1 MNYKL
6 KVKQY
11 TITQLPKNV
20 LRKKSQ
26 DVPLPLSQE
35 DIDLAEAMIYHI
47 DDSQTPETEYQ
58 PGIGV
63 AAVQYGILKNMFY
76 INFGTADPD
85 LLENGQKPIKD
96 VYINPKIIAKSDFQ
110 VALSEGEGCLSVGT
124 NIQGQEGLV
133 YRANRI
139 VFEAYSY
146 VEQKHVRVDLTGYLA
161 IVAQHELDH
170 LDGKLFIDRIDK
182 KTPWRQIP
190 NSRLI
195 N

>member
-6 KVKQY
+6 KVRDF

-20 LRKKSQ
+20 LRKKSK
-26 DVPLPLSQE
+26 DIPIPLTPE
-35 DIDLAEAMIYHI
+35 DIELAEAMIYHI
-47 DDSQTPETEYQ
+47 DDSQLPETKYQ

-63 AAVQYGILKNMFY
+63 AAVQYGVLKNMFY
-76 INFGTADPD
+76 INFGTADPE
-85 LLENGQKPIKD
+85 LLENGQKPVKD
-96 VYINPKIIAKSDFQ
+96 VFINPKIIAKSDFQ
-110 VALSEGEGCLSVGT
+110 VALAEGEGCLSVGQ
-124 NIQGQEGLV
+124 NITGQEGYV
-133 YRANRI
+133 FRANRI

-146 VEQKHVRVDLTGYLA
+146 NEKKVVRVDLTGYLA

-170 LDGKLFIDRIDK
+170 LDGKLFIDHIDTK
-182 KTPWRQIP
+182 NPWKMKP